1 MIRKIY
7 FDLDGVLADFDRG
20 IDEIAGFNRDGVNT
34 NSNVNDDAMWVAIEK
49 VPNFYNKLELM
60 PGAQKLFDTLYKMYG
75 DSVEILTG
83 IPKPKRNIPTAAQD
97 KVDWV
102 HRMLSPNIKVNTV
115 YREEKM
121 NFCTGVDCI
130 LIDDLQK
137 NISDWEALGGIGILY
152 TSAESTLEKL
162 LCATS
167 EE

>member
-20 IDEIAGFNRDGVNT
+20 VDEIAGFNREGANA
-34 NSNVNDDAMWVAIEK
+34 NSNVNDDDMWIAIAK
-49 VPNFYNKLELM
+49 VPNFYDKLELM
-60 PGAQKLFDTLYKMYG
+60 PGAKTLFDTLYKMYG
-75 DSVEILTG
+75 KRVEILTG

-97 KVDWV
+97 KVNWV
-102 HRMLSPNIKVNTV
+102 HRMLSPDVKVNTV
-115 YREEKM
+115 YREEKK

-137 NISDWEALGGIGILY
+137 NIDEWEAIGGTGILY
-152 TSAESTLEKL
+152 TSAKNTLEKL
-162 LCATS
+162 QA

>member
-1 MIRKIY
+1 MVQKSY
-7 FDLDGVLADFDRG
+7 C
-20 IDEIAGFNRDGVNT
+20 
-34 NSNVNDDAMWVAIEK
+34 
-49 VPNFYNKLELM
+49 NKWTS
-60 PGAQKLFDTLYKMYG
+60 KR
-75 DSVEILTG
+75 TG
-83 IPKPKRNIPTAAQD
+83 
-97 KVDWV
+97 
-102 HRMLSPNIKVNTV
+102 
-115 YREEKM
+115 EEKM